1 MNETFTYFS
10 YRAHG
15 GAGGS
20 NSEAGGAGT
29 VFLYHL
35 FHKHRTLLI
44 DNDGHSALN
53 RHVNYSKISQ
63 EGGKAWIMPDSGIHR
78 FADRESRFHF
88 EELQVYGKAHLAIWP
103 REGRERNISL
113 FFRYM
118 IGDRTGM
125 VHVGP
130 DQDLDLK
137 RDEIDVPFSVYVYS
151 GGHLGLASITFVHGI
166 EIILRGSLS
175 HVRNITLHH
184 DGQLWLLHGGRT
196 TGMVA
201 HRYQFDFV
209 RIQDTAIVHAV
220 TSPVLDPG
228 ITFFTISTKIGIT
241 LFNKLQ
247 TFLNKAA

>member
-1 MNETFTYFS
+1 
-10 YRAHG
+10 
-15 GAGGS
+15 
-20 NSEAGGAGT
+20 
-29 VFLYHL
+29 
-35 FHKHRTLLI
+35 
-44 DNDGHSALN
+44 
-53 RHVNYSKISQ
+53 
-63 EGGKAWIMPDSGIHR
+63 
-78 FADRESRFHF
+78 
-88 EELQVYGKAHLAIWP
+88 
-103 REGRERNISL
+103 
-113 FFRYM
+113 M
-118 IGDRTGM
+118 IGDRTGV

-151 GGHLGLASITFVHGI
+151 GGHLGLASMTFVHGI